1 MGLDLNLLVP
11 LNALLQERSVTA
23 AAHRIG
29 LSQPACSAALK
40 RLRRHF
46 GDELLVRVPGQGT
59 QLTLLAERL
68 RDRVSLLTAELDG
81 VFGANAGLQPGSL
94 DREFSLLLSDYDCS
108 TLATSLVR
116 EVTAH
121 GTGARIR
128 LDLLTN
134 DMRAGIVEE
143 IDRHDAVI
151 VPRAALPDGT
161 PSLDLYEDQW
171 VRIVSATR
179 QSEGDDLAQA
189 RWAVCY
195 DTPLMPW
202 SPGQLLEREGL
213 AGSITVRVESFAILF
228 PLVAGT
234 DLTALVP
241 RRLADT
247 WCGPTGTRPA
257 PVPASLARPYVM
269 AMAWSP
275 RWAYDPAHCWF
286 RDRVSAAAQCDDVS
300 RLPRPL

>member
-68 RDRVSLLTAELDG
+68 RDRVSLLAAELDG
-81 VFGANAGLQPGSL
+81 AFAANAGLQPGSL
-94 DREFSLLLSDYDCS
+94 DREFSLLLSDAECS
-108 TLATSLVR
+108 ALATPLVR

-121 GTGARIR
+121 DSGARIR

-143 IDRHDAVI
+143 IDRHDVVI
-151 VPRAALPDGT
+151 VPRVALPDGT

-179 QSEGDDLAQA
+179 QSEDDDLGQA

-195 DTPLMPW
+195 DAPLMPW
-202 SPGQLLEREGL
+202 SPGQLLEREGI
-213 AGSITVRVESFAILF
+213 AASIAVRVESFVELF
-228 PLVAGT
+228 PLVAGA

-241 RRLADT
+241 RRLADA
-247 WCGPTGTRPA
+247 WCGPTGTRPT
-257 PVPASLARPYVM
+257 PVPASLAQPYVI

-275 RWAYDPAHCWF
+275 RWAYDPAHRWF
-286 RDRVSAAAQCDDVS
+286 RDRVAAAARV
-300 RLPRPL
+300 